1 MDTDNDLFVFILL
14 VIVMVAIIQTSPDLQ
29 TGVLRLSVIVYG
41 VMLYGTSC
49 KTRIKKR
56 KNAVGVMGGGAVG
69 GAVSTPINTS
79 HINTSPSPS
88 PSPINTASNLTI
100 PVEPFEDVDAL
111 ADTATDAKS
120 RPKPEDVARQLHDS
134 IHSNNY
140 PVDGHIYNTAK
151 NRYTSCYRPP
161 SYEIDQCQMYDATP
175 FDEAVSLQSRARD
188 RSKRSIDGMVSKTM
202 DYYKIHYD
210 REFDK
215 EESKNGWW
223 GDYNYGSTA
232 W

>member
-56 KNAVGVMGGGAVG
+56 KNAVGGAVG
-69 GAVSTPINTS
+69 APINTAPPLSPSSINTSPINTS
-79 HINTSPSPS
+79 PINTSPE
-88 PSPINTASNLTI
+88 LTI

-134 IHSNNY
+134 VHSNNY
-140 PVDGHIYNTAK
+140 PADGHIYNTAK

-175 FDEAVSLQSRARD
+175 FDEAVSLQSRARN
-188 RSKRSIDGMVSKTM
+188 RSKRSIDGMVSKTV

>member
-56 KNAVGVMGGGAVG
+56 KNAVGGAIGGAVG
-69 GAVSTPINTS
+69 APINTPS
-79 HINTSPSPS
+79 PSPISPSPS
-88 PSPINTASNLTI
+88 PPLSPELTI

-134 IHSNNY
+134 VHSNNY

-175 FDEAVSLQSRARD
+175 FDEAVSLQSRARN
-188 RSKRSIDGMVSKTM
+188 RSKRSIDGMVSKTV